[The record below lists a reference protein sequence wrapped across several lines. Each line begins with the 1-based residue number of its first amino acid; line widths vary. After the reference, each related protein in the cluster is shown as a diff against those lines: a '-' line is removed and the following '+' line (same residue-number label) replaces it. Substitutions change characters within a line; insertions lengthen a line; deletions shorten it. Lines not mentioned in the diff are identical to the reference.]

1 MALVI
6 SRLGVSPSGLST
18 WPMNG
23 AVHVL
28 NLILSGL
35 SFRLCRERRFRS
47 SRTVLS

>member
-28 NLILSGL
+28 NLNFVGIK
-35 SFRLCRERRFRS
+35 FQV
-47 SRTVLS
+47 VLGETFQEL